1 MSKPCCLICNFV
13 ICRIKQN
20 DSRSSVSYSG
30 YHNHIYP
37 CTLPEGL
44 PEVVLFET
52 REWVEILLR
61 NHLTS
66 STFQH
71 QLNRHL
77 KESRLKTGSTAS
89 KETDASI
96 SPEVS
101 NAMLDENRELYSG
114 RIFGPGLDAN

>member
-1 MSKPCCLICNFV
+1 M
-13 ICRIKQN
+13 ICRIKEN

-30 YHNHIYP
+30 YHNHVFP
-37 CTLPEGL
+37 CTLPEDL

-66 STFQH
+66 ITFQH

-77 KESRLKTGSTAS
+77 KEFHLKTGSAAS

-101 NAMLDENRELYSG
+101 NAMLDENRERFSG